1 MQSTLPLPEFSYK
14 TIKMPTFK
22 YINKLQGKRV
32 LIFGGTSG
40 IGHAVA
46 EALLEHG
53 AKIVISGS
61 TTESLQRAVDRLQ
74 KAYPDVNPERIAT
87 SVCDLVQT
95 DTLEGRLR
103 ELLKEVVSK
112 DEQKIDHIVFTA
124 GNRFDVAGG
133 ITGTDIPLVNS
144 IMAVR
149 VYAPILIAKVIATTD
164 YVTKS
169 ASTSFT
175 FTSGTAH
182 TRPIKTWPVIAMMS
196 GALQGLATG
205 LAVELAPIRVNVVNP
220 GLFKTE
226 LASKWVPEALE
237 AASNMTLTKR
247 LGQPE
252 DIAEAYLYFMKD
264 ASVDGTALVSD
275 NGKVVA

>member
-1 MQSTLPLPEFSYK
+1 MT
-14 TIKMPTFK
+14 TFK

-61 TTESLQRAVDRLQ
+61 TTESVQRAIARLQ
-74 KAYPDVNPERIAT
+74 KAYPDVNPERIVTA
-87 SVCDLVQT
+87 VCDLVQT
-95 DTLEGRLR
+95 DTLEDRLR

-149 VYAPILIAKVIATTD
+149 VYAPILIARVIATTD

-182 TRPIKTWPVIAMMS
+182 TRPRKTWPIIAMMS

-226 LASKWVPEALE
+226 LASEWVPEALE

>member
-1 MQSTLPLPEFSYK
+1 MT
-14 TIKMPTFK
+14 TFK

-61 TTESLQRAVDRLQ
+61 STQSVQKAVERLQ
-74 KAYPDVNPERIAT
+74 KAYPDVKSDRIVTA
-87 SVCDLVQT
+87 VCDLVQT
-95 DTLEGRLR
+95 DTLEDRLR
-103 ELLKEVVSK
+103 ELLKEIVSK
-112 DEQKIDHIVFTA
+112 DEQKIDHVVFTA

-149 VYAPILIAKVIATTD
+149 VYAPILIARVIATTD
-164 YVTKS
+164 YVIKS

-182 TRPIKTWPVIAMMS
+182 TRPRKTWPVIAMMS

-205 LAVELAPIRVNVVNP
+205 LAVDLAPIRVNIVNP
-220 GLFKTE
+220 GLFQTE

-237 AASNMTLTKR
+237 GARQETLTKR

-264 ASVDGTALVSD
+264 SSVDGTSLTSD

>member
-1 MQSTLPLPEFSYK
+1 MAG
-14 TIKMPTFK
+14 FK
-22 YINKLQGKRV
+22 YLNKLQDKRV

-40 IGHAVA
+40 MGHAVA

-61 TTESLQRAVDRLQ
+61 NTESLQRAVGRLQ
-74 KAYPDVNPERIAT
+74 KTYPDVKSDRIVTAA
-87 SVCDLVQT
+87 CDLVQT
-95 DTLEGRLR
+95 DTLEARLR
-103 ELLKEVVSK
+103 ELLQEVASK
-112 DEQKIDHIVFTA
+112 DPQKIDHVVFTA
-124 GNRFDVAGG
+124 GNQFDAAGG
-133 ITGTDIPLVNS
+133 ITGTDIPLVHD

-164 YVTKS
+164 YINKS

-182 TRPIKTWPVIAMMS
+182 ARPPKAWPIISMMS

-205 LAVELAPIRVNVVNP
+205 LAVDLAPIRVNVVNP

-237 AASNMTLTKR
+237 AARNVTLTKR

-264 ASVDGTALVSD
+264 VSADGIALTSD
-275 NGKVVA
+275 NGKLLYQ